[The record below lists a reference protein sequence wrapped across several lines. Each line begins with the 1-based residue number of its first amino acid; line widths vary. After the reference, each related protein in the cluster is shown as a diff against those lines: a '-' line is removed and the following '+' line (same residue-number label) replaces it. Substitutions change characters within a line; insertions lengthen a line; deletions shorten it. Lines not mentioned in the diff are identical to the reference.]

1 MNVHHGERSI
11 EVAAPADAC
20 FATAVDYE
28 TFPEWQNA
36 VLAVEV
42 LERNADG
49 LGELVEFR
57 TDAKLRQVG
66 YRLRYHYGDGHRV
79 WWEFVEGDGVEHIE
93 GEYTFEPEAEGTL
106 VTYRLGIDPGVPA
119 PGFVVR
125 KLNEQVMKRSV
136 EDLRAEIERR
146 AAGPKRR

>member
-1 MNVHHGERSI
+1 MSVHRSERSI
-11 EVAAPADAC
+11 EVAAPPEAC
-20 FATAVDYE
+20 FAAAVDYE
-28 TFPEWQNA
+28 TFPEWQSA

-57 TDAKLRQVG
+57 TDAKVKEVR

-79 WWEFVEGDGVEHIE
+79 WWDFVEGDGVEHIE
-93 GEYTFEPEAEGTL
+93 GEYTFEPEGEMTV

-119 PGFVVR
+119 PGFIVR
-125 KLNEQVMKRSV
+125 RLNEQVMQRSV
-136 EDLRAEIERR
+136 EDLKAEIERR
-146 AAGPKRR
+146 TA